1 VEPETGSPGEP
12 QFSNFVAARY
22 SSLLRTAFLL
32 TGDRG
37 IAEDLVQSALMR
49 AYPAWRRSSPPDRPE
64 LYVRTIMI
72 RLATRWRARHWR
84 GEVATD
90 VLPERTSADA
100 PSYGLVDSVRSAL
113 LALPMEQRAVLVLR
127 FYEQYS
133 EQEIAQLLG
142 VRPGTVKSRG
152 SRGIAALR
160 TAGLLGSDPAE
171 DARPDREA
179 PHV

>member
-1 VEPETGSPGEP
+1 VERERDGLADAP
-12 QFSNFVAARY
+12 FSGFVAARY

-72 RLATRWRARHWR
+72 RLATRWRARRWR
-84 GEVATD
+84 GEVATE
-90 VLPERTSADA
+90 VLPEVVHEA
-100 PSYGLVDSVRSAL
+100 PSAYGLVDSVRSAL
-113 LALPMEQRAVLVLR
+113 MALPMEQRAVLVLR
-127 FYEQYS
+127 FYEQQS

-160 TAGLLGSDPAE
+160 AAGLLGAE
-171 DARPDREA
+171 ADEPREA

>member
-1 VEPETGSPGEP
+1 VERDRDSLADAP
-12 QFSNFVAARY
+12 FSGFVAARY

-72 RLATRWRARHWR
+72 RLATRWRARRWR
-84 GEVATD
+84 GEVATE
-90 VLPERTSADA
+90 VLPEVVHESASA
-100 PSYGLVDSVRSAL
+100 YGLVDNVRRAL
-113 LALPMEQRAVLVLR
+113 MALPMEQRAVLVLR
-127 FYEQYS
+127 FYEQQS

-160 TAGLLGSDPAE
+160 AAGLLGAE
-171 DARPDREA
+171 ADEPREA

>member
-1 VEPETGSPGEP
+1 MEPETGSSGEP
-12 QFSNFVAARY
+12 QFSGFVAARY

-72 RLATRWRARHWR
+72 RLATRWRARRW
-84 GEVATD
+84 GAEVATD
-90 VLPERTSADA
+90 VLPERTSPEA
-100 PSYGLVDSVRSAL
+100 PSYGLVDNVRSAL
-113 LALPMEQRAVLVLR
+113 LALPVEQRAVLILR

-152 SRGIAALR
+152 SRGLAALR
-160 TAGLLGSDPAE
+160 AAGFLGAEPAQ
-171 DARPDREA
+171 DARPGREA
-179 PHV
+179 PRV

>member
-1 VEPETGSPGEP
+1 VEPETGGPGEP
-12 QFSNFVAARY
+12 QFSGFVAARY

-64 LYVRTIMI
+64 LYVRTIMV
-72 RLATRWRARHWR
+72 RLATRWRARRWR
-84 GEVATD
+84 AEIATD
-90 VLPERTSADA
+90 VLPERAHPEP
-100 PSYGLVDSVRSAL
+100 PSYGLMDDVRSAL

-133 EQEIAQLLG
+133 EQEIAHLLG
-142 VRPGTVKSRG
+142 VRPGTVKSRA
-152 SRGIAALR
+152 SRGIANLR
-160 TAGLLGSDPAE
+160 AAGLLGPEPAQ
-171 DARPDREA
+171 DASPEREA

>member
-1 VEPETGSPGEP
+1 VERDRDGLADAP
-12 QFSNFVAARY
+12 FSGFVAARY

-64 LYVRTIMI
+64 LYVRTIMV
-72 RLATRWRARHWR
+72 RLATRWRARRWR
-84 GEVATD
+84 GEVATE
-90 VLPERTSADA
+90 VLPEVVHESASA
-100 PSYGLVDSVRSAL
+100 YGLVDNVRRAL
-113 LALPMEQRAVLVLR
+113 MALPMEQRAVLVLR
-127 FYEQYS
+127 FYEQQS

-160 TAGLLGSDPAE
+160 AAGLLGAE
-171 DARPDREA
+171 ADEPREA